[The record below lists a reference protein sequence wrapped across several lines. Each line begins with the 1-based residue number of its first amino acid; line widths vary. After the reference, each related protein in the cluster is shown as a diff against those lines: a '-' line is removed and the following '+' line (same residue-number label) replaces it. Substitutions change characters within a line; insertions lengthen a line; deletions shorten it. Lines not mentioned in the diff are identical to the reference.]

1 VVINQLM
8 DALEGL
14 ELLVDLVRL
23 EVKDVRERYEV
34 EHIQV
39 Q

>member
-1 VVINQLM
+1 MVINQLM

-23 EVKDVRERYEV
+23 EVKDVCERYEV

>member
-1 VVINQLM
+1 M

-23 EVKDVRERYEV
+23 EVKDVREGYEV

>member
-1 VVINQLM
+1 MVINQLM

>member
-39 Q
+39 E

>member
-1 VVINQLM
+1 M

>member
-1 VVINQLM
+1 M

-14 ELLVDLVRL
+14 ELLVDLLTL
-23 EVKDVRERYEV
+23 EVKDVCERYEV
-34 EHIQV
+34 ENIKV

>member
-1 VVINQLM
+1 V

-14 ELLVDLVRL
+14 ELFIDLLTL
-23 EVKDVRERYEV
+23 EVKNVCEGHEV
-34 EHIQV
+34 KHVKV